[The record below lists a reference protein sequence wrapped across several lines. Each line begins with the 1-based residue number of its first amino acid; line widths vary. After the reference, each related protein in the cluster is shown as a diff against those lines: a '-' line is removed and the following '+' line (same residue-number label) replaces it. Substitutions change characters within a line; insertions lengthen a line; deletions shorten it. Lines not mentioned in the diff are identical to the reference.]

1 MEWKESLEIRWL
13 NAVSHSEFAEI
24 LIHQSIDKLNV
35 AGDGKESGFYQ
46 NTCR

>member
-1 MEWKESLEIRWL
+1 MERKESLEIRGL

-35 AGDGKESGFYQ
+35 AGDGQESGFHQ